1 MSVHEVGVSVQRG
14 DAGLDKCWSICS
26 GNVSEGLWAL
36 VMMRV
41 SVMHATPF
49 SVRHFC
55 SPGEAIR
62 AQECD
67 WTEVL
72 IDPPSLG

>member
-26 GNVSEGLWAL
+26 GNVSKSLWAL
-36 VMMRV
+36 VMMQV
-41 SVMHATPF
+41 SVMRTSPF
-49 SVRHFC
+49 SVCHYC
-55 SPGEAIR
+55 SPGEVIR

-67 WTEVL
+67 WTEGL
-72 IDPPSLG
+72 IDLPSLG

>member
-26 GNVSEGLWAL
+26 GSISEGLWAL
-36 VMMRV
+36 VTMRV
-41 SVMHATPF
+41 SVMHASPF
-49 SVRHFC
+49 SRHHFC
-55 SPGEAIR
+55 SPDEAIR

-67 WTEVL
+67 WAEGL
-72 IDPPSLG
+72 IVSPPLG